1 MRSASLL
8 TQGLRQGGVWMN
20 KEWLLSSTPKTIQQA
35 RLGNYYRLWLKFSSN
50 PLSFGGLLFLLFVV
64 FIALFAPYLTTYSP
78 IEVNLENRLQSLS
91 LQHWLGTDELGRDI
105 FSRLLYGARTSL
117 LIVFIVSFT
126 TAPIGAFIGAFSG
139 YLGGKVDTL
148 LMRFTDIFLAL
159 PKLILALAFAAAL
172 GPGLDNAALAIAL
185 TFWTAYARV
194 ARSEASL
201 IRDKDFVKSAK
212 LQGASTFYIV
222 RKLILP
228 MCIPSIIVRV
238 THDMA
243 GVILMAAGLGFIGL
257 GVRPPTPEWGDMI
270 ANGQDYLISHWWVST
285 IPGLAIFLL
294 CLAVNLIGDGLRDTL
309 DPNN

>member
-1 MRSASLL
+1 M
-8 TQGLRQGGVWMN
+8 T
-20 KEWLLSSTPKTIQQA
+20 KDWLLSTMPKTINQA
-35 RLGNYYRLWLKFSSN
+35 RLGHYYRLWLKFSSN
-50 PLSFGGLLFLLFVV
+50 PLSFGGLLFLLFIIL
-64 FIALFAPYLTTYSP
+64 IALFAPSLTTYSP
-78 IEVNLENRLQSLS
+78 TEVNLENRLQRLS
-91 LQHWLGTDELGRDI
+91 FQHWLGTDELGRDI

-139 YLGGKVDTL
+139 YLGGKTDAL

-172 GPGLDNAALAIAL
+172 GPGLDNAALAISL

-194 ARSEASL
+194 ARAEASL
-201 IRDKDFVKSAK
+201 IRDRDYVKSAK
-212 LQGASTFYIV
+212 LQGASPFYIV

-228 MCIPSIIVRV
+228 MCLPSIIVRV

-270 ANGQDYLISHWWVST
+270 ANGQDYLITHWWVST
-285 IPGLAIFLL
+285 IPGLAIFFL